1 MFSATSAEGDWDLF
15 LMRPDGSA
23 RRNITNTADF
33 HEAAG
38 RFAPGGQKM
47 LYYRIP
53 KASKVDN
60 NTYGTFDLVI
70 ASADGSNPKVFG
82 KDYPWASWGP
92 KGETLS
98 CLSKTGIQIVDIST
112 KKIVRTLDRKGIFEQ
127 LFASPDGKWLC
138 GTANGLGE
146 HWTIA
151 RMDSTSGEL
160 NAVSDGSCY
169 NCTPDWF
176 PDSIRSCFRLNLRC
190 CSMRGSASVGY
201 AFQIYFDFS
210 GYSDMAVG
218 LGRMF
223 GFVFAKNSDSPY
235 LAESITI
242 SGAAGTSRFLLG
254 CATTL
259 RSFRGHSAGA
269 ATHLLQSNAYHV
281 SGWTWHGAIWNFVIW
296 GTYHGVLLAFS
307 RNGKGK
313 RHCMPGCLV
322 GDGWALP
329 LCWFCFPGC
338 SFAHLRWAMH
348 LLTWAACWGFHSL
361 EGQLHS
367 WLRKFT
373 RLII

>member
-1 MFSATSAEGDWDLF
+1 
-15 LMRPDGSA
+15 
-23 RRNITNTADF
+23 
-33 HEAAG
+33 
-38 RFAPGGQKM
+38 M

-70 ASADGSNPKVFG
+70 ASADGSNPMVFG

-176 PDSIRSCFRLNLRC
+176 PDSTRIIFSKGIPCTLD
-190 CSMRGSASVGY
+190 Y
-201 AFQIYFDFS
+201 AQLW
-210 GYSDMAVG
+210 MA
-218 LGRMF
+218 
-223 GFVFAKNSDSPY
+223 N
-235 LAESITI
+235 
-242 SGAAGTSRFLLG
+242 
-254 CATTL
+254 
-259 RSFRGHSAGA
+259 
-269 ATHLLQSNAYHV
+269 
-281 SGWTWHGAIWNFVIW
+281 
-296 GTYHGVLLAFS
+296 
-307 RNGKGK
+307 
-313 RHCMPGCLV
+313 
-322 GDGWALP
+322 GDGSGRSLIYAETGRHIYGGMVSPDARYVLFTKSQKDLGKVDNSLTTMALMRLKDAP
-329 LCWFCFPGC
+329 TIGGKSP
-338 SFAHLRWAMH
+338 
-348 LLTWAACWGFHSL
+348 
-361 EGQLHS
+361 E
-367 WLRKFT
+367 LRKLHPGSKEGPVLDLSFGWEPHWT
-373 RLII
+373 YAEPKGN

>member
-1 MFSATSAEGDWDLF
+1 MFSATSAQGDWDLF

-33 HEAAG
+33 HEAAA
-38 RFAPGGQKM
+38 RFAPDGQKM

-70 ASADGSNPKVFG
+70 ASADGSNPVVFG

-98 CLSKTGIQIVDIST
+98 CLSKSGIQIVDVST

-160 NAVSDGSCY
+160 NPVSDGRCY

-176 PDSIRSCFRLNLRC
+176 PDSTRIIFSKGIPCTLDYAQLWMANGDGSGRSLIYAETGRHIYGGMVSPDARYVLFTKSQKDLGKVDNSSDDDGADALERC
-190 CSMRGSASVGY
+190 
-201 AFQIYFDFS
+201 
-210 GYSDMAVG
+210 SDH
-218 LGRMF
+218 RR
-223 GFVFAKNSDSPY
+223 KKS
-235 LAESITI
+235 
-242 SGAAGTSRFLLG
+242 GTSETPSRKQRGTGAGSLFWLG
-254 CATTL
+254 TTL
-259 RSFRGHSAGA
+259 DLRRAE
-269 ATHLLQSNAYHV
+269 
-281 SGWTWHGAIWNFVIW
+281 
-296 GTYHGVLLAFS
+296 
-307 RNGKGK
+307 GK
-313 RHCMPGCLV
+313 
-322 GDGWALP
+322 
-329 LCWFCFPGC
+329 
-338 SFAHLRWAMH
+338 
-348 LLTWAACWGFHSL
+348 LTGNPY
-361 EGQLHS
+361 QP
-367 WLRKFT
+367 R
-373 RLII
+373 